1 MSDRPRL
8 PSLGPRGEGWV
19 ALQVALFGVILAAGL
34 LGARWPHQARV
45 PRLVTAAGLG
55 AAGAVLTAAGIRALG
70 ESMTPMP
77 RPHGRAV
84 LKRHGVY
91 ARVRHPIYG
100 GVTLMALAWALVTS
114 PWALLASAALAIL
127 LGMKARLEERWLSE
141 RYPDYPEYARR
152 VPHRFVPY
160 VW

>member
-1 MSDRPRL
+1 MKRPLRL
-8 PSLGPRGEGWV
+8 PNLGPRGEGWV
-19 ALQVALFGVILAAGL
+19 VIQLILFAAILAAGL
-34 LGARWPHQARV
+34 FGARWPHQARI
-45 PRLVTAAGLG
+45 PRLIAATLLG
-55 AAGAVLTAAGIRALG
+55 AAGAALTGTGIRALG

-84 LKRHGVY
+84 LKQHGVY

-100 GVTLMALAWALVTS
+100 GVILMAFGWSLLSS
-114 PWALLASAALAIL
+114 PWAQLATAALAIL

-141 RYPDYPEYARR
+141 RYSDYPEYARR
-152 VPHRFVPY
+152 VRHRFVPH

>member
-1 MSDRPRL
+1 MNGRLRL
-8 PSLGPRGEGWV
+8 PNLGPRGEGWV
-19 ALQVALFGVILAAGL
+19 VIQLILFAAILAAGL
-34 LGARWPHQARV
+34 FGARWPHQARI
-45 PRLVTAAGLG
+45 PRLTAATLLG
-55 AAGAVLTAAGIRALG
+55 AAGAALTGTGIRALG

-84 LKRHGVY
+84 LKQHGVY

-100 GVTLMALAWALVTS
+100 GVILMAFGWSLLSS
-114 PWALLASAALAIL
+114 PWALLPAAALATL

-141 RYPDYPEYARR
+141 RYSDYPEYARR
-152 VPHRFVPY
+152 VPHRFVPH